1 MVRKLILSLMLLW
14 SAQLHAQ
21 VVPVRVELLNQY
33 AMGDKVYF
41 DVYLR
46 TTDGSGVYLGQTGVV
61 ISFDTTAFNNPKVS
75 FDPTL
80 ARLRS
85 VEGRTISSS
94 SQIALLKDNA
104 NRNII
109 SLDYLAPYVETATQV
124 RNGVAYID
132 SRINAHCLGRI
143 SISGYNQAV
152 ADVNLRVVAEA
163 RTRSHLATVVNLY
176 AASGDNGGAG
186 QIDPGADSTFFYL
199 RLGTFTAVPSG
210 RSAELEWTTQNEV
223 RMFGFEIERSIYPD
237 QNFTRIG
244 TMPSKG
250 FPNTL
255 SVYRIV
261 DRDVYNPT
269 DPIPT
274 YYYRIKYIAED
285 GTTAYSPVR
294 AVDFNSGNEI
304 DMVTWPNPTSDAVNL
319 QLRNVIDETI
329 LVRLLDRKG
338 SELGQKRFTP
348 NEIIRFEVAS
358 VVPGVYFI
366 EVITSK
372 GKRTEKIVV
381 WR

>member
-1 MVRKLILSLMLLW
+1 MVRRILISLILLW
-14 SAQLHAQ
+14 CNTLQAQ

-33 AMGDKVYF
+33 ALGDRVFF

-46 TTDGSGVYLGQTGVV
+46 TTDGSGVYLGQTGVA
-61 ISFDTTAFNNPKVS
+61 ISFDTTAFNNPQIN
-75 FDPTL
+75 FDPTM
-80 ARLRS
+80 ARLRT

-94 SQIALLKDNA
+94 SQIALLKDIA

-109 SLDYLAPYVETATQV
+109 SLNYLAPYVETSNQV
-124 RNGVAYID
+124 KNGIAYID
-132 SRINAHCLGRI
+132 SRPESHCLGRV
-143 SISGYNQAV
+143 SISGYNQSV
-152 ADVNLRVVAEA
+152 ADVRLRVISQAT
-163 RTRSHLATVVNLY
+163 TRSHVATVVNLY
-176 AASGDNGGAG
+176 AASGEGGG
-186 QIDPGADSTFFYL
+186 SGEIDPGGDSTFFFL

-210 RSAELEWTTQNEV
+210 RSAELEWTTQNEI
-223 RMFGFEIERSIYPD
+223 RMNSFEIERSIYPD
-237 QNFTRIG
+237 RNFTRIG

-255 SVYRIV
+255 SVYRTI
-261 DRDVYNPT
+261 DRDVYNPS

-285 GTTAYSPVR
+285 GSTAYSPIR

-304 DMVTWPNPTSDAVNL
+304 EMVTWPNPTSDAVNM
-319 QLRNVIDETI
+319 QLRNVIDESI

-348 NEIIRFEVAS
+348 NEIIRFDLAN

>member
-1 MVRKLILSLMLLW
+1 MLLW
-14 SAQLHAQ
+14 SAHLQAQ
-21 VVPVRVELLNQY
+21 VVPVRVELLNQF
-33 AMGDKVYF
+33 AMGDKVFF
-41 DVYLR
+41 DIYLR
-46 TTDGSGVYLGQTGVV
+46 TTDGSGVYLGQTGIV
-61 ISFDTTAFNNPKVS
+61 ISFDTTAFNNPRVEI
-75 FDPTL
+75 DPTL
-80 ARLRS
+80 ARLRT
-85 VEGRTISSS
+85 VEGRTVSSS

-109 SLDYLAPYVETATQV
+109 SLNYLAPYVETESQV
-124 RNGVAYID
+124 KNGVAFID
-132 SRINAHCLGRI
+132 SRINAHCLGRV
-143 SISGYNQAV
+143 SISGYNQAT

-163 RTRSHLATVVNLY
+163 RTRSHLATMVHLY
-176 AASGDNGGAG
+176 TAAGEGGGAG
-186 QIDPGADSTFFYL
+186 QIDTGSDSTFFYL
-199 RLGTFTAVPSG
+199 KLGAFTAVPSG

-223 RMFGFEIERSIYPD
+223 RMYGFEIERSIYPD
-237 QNFTRIG
+237 ANFTRIG

-255 SVYRIV
+255 SVYRMV
-261 DRDVYNPT
+261 DRDVYNPA

-274 YYYRIKYIAED
+274 YYYRIRYIAED

-294 AVDFNSGNEI
+294 AVNFNEGNEI
-304 DMVTWPNPTSDAVNL
+304 DLVAWPNPTSDAVNL

-348 NEIIRFEVAS
+348 NEIIRFEVAN

-366 EVITSK
+366 EVITTK

>member
-1 MVRKLILSLMLLW
+1 MLLG
-14 SAQLHAQ
+14 SAGLQAQ

-33 AMGDKVYF
+33 AMGDKVFF

-61 ISFDTTAFNNPKVS
+61 ISFDTSAFDNPKVN

-94 SQIALLKDNA
+94 TQIALLKDNA

-124 RNGVAYID
+124 RNGIAFID
-132 SRINAHCLGRI
+132 SRINAHCLGRV
-143 SISGYNQAV
+143 SITGYNQSV

-163 RTRSHLATVVNLY
+163 RTRSHLATHVNLY

-186 QIDPGADSTFFYL
+186 QIDPGGDSTFFYL

-223 RMFGFEIERSIYPD
+223 RMNGFEVERSIYP
-237 QNFTRIG
+237 NEGFTRIG

-255 SVYRIV
+255 SVYRMI
-261 DRDVYNPT
+261 DRDVYNPS

-285 GTTAYSPVR
+285 GVSAYSPIR
-294 AVDFNSGNEI
+294 AVDFNAGNEI

-348 NEIIRFEVAS
+348 NEIIRFEVAN